1 MDFLRPLCP
10 QGRGVLFLYAN
21 TEEKEKEKI
30 KIEAPI
36 LLPFEP
42 WLPNFLLLSTILCRV

>member
-1 MDFLRPLCP
+1 
-10 QGRGVLFLYAN
+10 VLFLYAN

-42 WLPNFLLLSTILCRV
+42 WLPNFLLLSTILCRVWCECNDAGSFG